1 MSKSFIETNVNPQGK
16 NTTDCQTRAISMF
29 LGVTYKEALFL
40 LVHGQ
45 LETGYFINTVKTIDY
60 CLEKIGC
67 EKHTLTSRMTVNQ
80 LTKVLNQRAYVRIKG
95 HGVCATSGKF
105 FDTWDCGR
113 RQVIE
118 YFTIS
123 DENRIKIQNILKT
136 Y

>member
-1 MSKSFIETNVNPQGK
+1 MSKSFIELNVNPQGV

-29 LGVTYKEALFL
+29 LGVTYKEALFF
-40 LVHGQ
+40 LVNGQ

-60 CLEKIGC
+60 CLGTIGC
-67 EKHTLTSRMTVNQ
+67 VKHVPTKKTTVNQ
-80 LTKVLNQRAYVRIKG
+80 LTKVLNERAYVRIKG
-95 HGVCATSGKF
+95 HGVCATSGQF

-113 RQVIE
+113 RHVIE

-123 DENRIKIQNILKT
+123 VENRIKIQNILKK